1 MKKRKLTDN
10 IPLKIMSVVVGIL
23 VWLLVVNIDDPIT
36 RKTFVV
42 HDVELMNQ
50 AYIDSMGLVSIME
63 EDQSPIRVYI
73 TGSRSSLSKISE
85 SYIKAVA
92 DLQQAINLEAALEN
106 NATTTPVMVP
116 ITVTCTGVSPE
127 NIEVTPKNL
136 SVRLQK
142 KATQEFVINANS
154 GDSKPGKGYEIGS
167 ITASPEKIKITGPS
181 SVIGKINQVNA
192 VIDLEGATAD
202 KTEKIDLT
210 IIDKNGE
217 ALTTT
222 QMSYLTYE
230 QQVTVTAKLW
240 RVQNAKINA
249 EYSGEPESGYQVGS
263 IETVPSQ
270 VSVAGSE
277 EALQE
282 LSLSDNT
289 IWIPQEAIDISGKSS
304 NMETKVDISEYLPE
318 GIKLTSDSSTDVF
331 VIVNILPEGSLD
343 YELLTSDIEV
353 ENMGKDLQVTF
364 DTAKIETRV
373 KKTDE
378 ALDDLDEDMIEAAI
392 DLDGKTEGSYE
403 VPVSITLPK
412 GYELVDDVIAEI
424 NILKISE
431 ISSGEK
437 SDE

>member
-364 DTAKIETRV
+364 DTAKIEIRV